1 MNATSPGQAFLER
14 AAHLLLTSLG
24 KIREAVQLLPEDE
37 IWSRPNEAS
46 NSIGSLLLHL
56 SGNVRQHVIG
66 GLTGAPDTRD
76 RPAEFSTQGGRKKAE
91 LLALLESTVAE
102 AVAAIRAFPP
112 ARLLEE
118 AHIQGK
124 TVRLLDDLFTIVE
137 HFGYHAGQIVLI
149 VKAATS
155 HRFPWYRHLDPQ

>member
-1 MNATSPGQAFLER
+1 MNATGQAFLER
-14 AAHLLLTSLG
+14 AAHLLTASFG
-24 KIREAVQLLPEDE
+24 KIREAVDLLSEDE

-46 NSIGSLLLHL
+46 NSIGNLLLHL

-66 GLTGAPDTRD
+66 GLAGAPDTRD
-76 RPAEFSTQGGRKKAE
+76 RPAEFAARGGHTKAE
-91 LLALLESTVAE
+91 LLSLLESTVGE
-102 AVAAIRAFPP
+102 AVTAIRAFLP

-149 VKAATS
+149 VKAVKN
-155 HRFPWYRHLDPQ
+155 HRFPWYRHLDPK